1 MKLKTI
7 ITVVLLLFVAA
18 SLVYLVVKESG
29 GQMDSTTGK
38 ATAPAGGLAPDS
50 VSPNSAPETEPSAQ
64 PAPAE
69 KPQPAP
75 PPAPQDKTAGS
86 DIRVIAYYFHGY
98 VRCITCRTIEAYSG
112 EAVRSFF
119 ADALKSGRLEWRVIN
134 VEEPGHEHFIQ
145 DFQLVT
151 RSVVLELM
159 EKGERKR
166 WKNLQLVWRLVHN
179 EKAFK
184 EYIRDET
191 KSFLVAGPQ

>member
-18 SLVYLVVKESG
+18 SVVYLVVKESG

-38 ATAPAGGLAPDS
+38 ATAPAGGPAPAS
-50 VSPNSAPETEPSAQ
+50 VSPNSAPQAEPAAQ

-69 KPQPAP
+69 KLQPAP
-75 PPAPQDKTAGS
+75 PSAPQDKAAGS
-86 DIRVIAYYFHGY
+86 DNRVIAYYFHAY

-112 EAVRSFF
+112 EAVQSFF

-134 VEEPGHEHFIQ
+134 VEEPGNEHFIQ

-159 EKGERKR
+159 EKGARKR
-166 WKNLQLVWRLVHN
+166 WKNLQLVWQLVHD

-191 KSFLVAGPQ
+191 KSFLATAPQ

>member
-1 MKLKTI
+1 MKPKTI
-7 ITVVLLLFVAA
+7 LTLVLLLFVAA
-18 SLVYLVVKESG
+18 SVVYLVVKESG
-29 GQMDSTTGK
+29 GQIDSTTGK
-38 ATAPAGGLAPDS
+38 PTAPAGGPATAS
-50 VSPNSAPETEPSAQ
+50 VSPNSAPEAGPAAQ
-64 PAPAE
+64 PAPAQ
-69 KPQPAP
+69 KPPPAP
-75 PPAPQDKTAGS
+75 PPAPQDKAAES
-86 DIRVIAYYFHGY
+86 DTRVIAYYFHGY

-112 EAVRSFF
+112 EAVQSFF

-134 VEEPGHEHFIQ
+134 VEEPGNEHFIQ

-166 WKNLQLVWRLVHN
+166 WKNLQLVWRLAHD

-191 KSFLVAGPQ
+191 KSFLAAGPQ